1 MRRHIPLSFLLVLF
15 VTLGCEDSPGPT
27 TPILPQGATIS
38 GSIVNSGLGV
48 PTSSSGAVVRVL
60 GSNLSSIVDVNQSF
74 TITGVSPASNVTLEF
89 SGTGLSSQIPIGA
102 VQQGDQVV
110 LTLARTNSVLTV
122 DTRGRQGS
130 GSTEVAGRVDS
141 INGATNS
148 FVVGGQTIQTNPATQ
163 FIGASGAIGTFAD
176 LNVGLRV
183 TVTGTT
189 TSPTSI
195 LATVVRAETT
205 IPDTPVT
212 LTGTISDLSGTASSF
227 QFTLD
232 GRVIRGDTSTI
243 FDAGRSFSNLQNGGL
258 VQVNG
263 TNKVGFVQASRI
275 QIL

>member
-1 MRRHIPLSFLLVLF
+1 
-15 VTLGCEDSPGPT
+15 
-27 TPILPQGATIS
+27 
-38 GSIVNSGLGV
+38 
-48 PTSSSGAVVRVL
+48 
-60 GSNLSSIVDVNQSF
+60 
-74 TITGVSPASNVTLEF
+74 LEF